1 MKAYCISDNTDTV
14 MGMRLAGIEGEVIH
28 DREGILKKLNELI
41 QDDSIAIIL
50 MTTRTVEQV
59 SDTVSE
65 YKLNLPKPL
74 IVEIPDRHSSGNI
87 SAAID
92 AAISDAIGIKL

>member
-28 DREGILKKLNELI
+28 DRDGILKKLDELI
-41 QDDSIAIIL
+41 HDSSIAIIL

-59 SDTVSE
+59 SDVVSD
-65 YKLNLPKPL
+65 YKLNLPAPL
-74 IVEIPDRHSSGNI
+74 IVEIPDRHNSGNI

-92 AAISDAIGIKL
+92 EAISDAIGIKL